1 MKEAFFT
8 DESRIDWQVTEALS
22 GDSDLIQEHG
32 VAPFVEAAISLKYH
46 GAVLESTVMKNMT
59 SQSGTLYVVGTPIG
73 NLGDMTLRALEIL
86 KSVDLVLSEDT
97 RVTKKLLTH
106 YEIATP
112 TLSCHEHTEKGKLS
126 QIIERLQAG
135 ESMALVT
142 DAGTP
147 GLSDPGNVLVALAIE
162 AEIKVVPIPGVSA
175 LATLVSVAG
184 VDMREF
190 AFLGFPPHKKGRETF
205 FKRVAASEIPVM
217 YYESPHR
224 VIKNLELLQNFAP
237 EKKIILGRELTKMF
251 EEVVRG
257 SIAEVLTHL
266 QSDPNKTKGEFV
278 IIVYPV

>member
-1 MKEAFFT
+1 MA
-8 DESRIDWQVTEALS
+8 
-22 GDSDLIQEHG
+22 
-32 VAPFVEAAISLKYH
+32 
-46 GAVLESTVMKNMT
+46 
-59 SQSGTLYVVGTPIG
+59 GTLFVVATPIG
-73 NLGDMTLRALEIL
+73 NLGDMTVRALDTL

-106 YEIATP
+106 FDVATP
-112 TLSCHEHTEKGKLS
+112 TLSCHEHTEKGKLA
-126 QIIERLQAG
+126 QIVVRLQSG

-147 GLSDPGNVLVALAIE
+147 GLSDPGNVLVSLALE
-162 AEIKVVPIPGVSA
+162 AGIAVVPIPGVSA

-184 VDMREF
+184 IDMREF
-190 AFLGFPPHKKGRETF
+190 TFLGFPPHKKGRETF
-205 FKRVAASEIPVM
+205 FKGVAANEIPVM

-224 VIKNLELLQNFAP
+224 VIKNLELLQGLAP

-257 SIAEVLTHL
+257 GVGEVLTHL

-278 IIVYPV
+278 IIAY